1 MGDAAGAKGLTGIPT
16 LTNGI
21 SQGGTKM
28 EAIKTAKGGR
38 QYTVINGKAV
48 FVKGSKPIAK
58 PVVEMAPA
66 PVAETKG
73 IACGNCKQNHSSI
86 QDVRNCYG
94 VKVVTT
100 TKWTARPISVVADL
114 DKKVMVTCGW
124 GKTSH
129 KVEMT
134 KADAIAFR
142 NTCEQHR

>member
-1 MGDAAGAKGLTGIPT
+1 
-16 LTNGI
+16 
-21 SQGGTKM
+21 M
-28 EAIKTAKGGR
+28 EAIKTAKDGR

-48 FVKGSKPIAK
+48 FIKGSKPVVK

-66 PVAETKG
+66 VTPAETKG
-73 IACGNCKQNHSSI
+73 IACGNCSGKHSTV
-86 QDVRNCYG
+86 QEVRACFG
-94 VKVVTT
+94 VTVVN
-100 TKWTARPISVVADL
+100 TKWTARPTSVVADL